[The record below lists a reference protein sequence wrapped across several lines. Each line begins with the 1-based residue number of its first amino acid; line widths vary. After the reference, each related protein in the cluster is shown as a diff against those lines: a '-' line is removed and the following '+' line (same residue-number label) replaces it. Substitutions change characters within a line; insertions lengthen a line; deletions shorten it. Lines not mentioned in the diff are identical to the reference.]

1 MAFYFKTIYKTID
14 GKINYF
20 KVKQEITQQ
29 LISEVKRINQRYVDI
44 VKTFGEQSELA
55 KTYRKYIDKIST
67 SGLTKSGNLAIK
79 TPSKL
84 TETDIQIIERLKNVQ
99 TKGQYKESKQNL
111 YKQLFG
117 KAPTSTQLNQFIS
130 ELEEIHSFIDEN
142 ATFIYNV
149 SETLT
154 SALHRSTNLTAD
166 EFKEMQKLI
175 KHARETQFDVVETIK
190 RMNEETSE
198 IYD

>member
-1 MAFYFKTIYKTID
+1 ME
-14 GKINYF
+14 INA
-20 KVKQEITQQ
+20 Q
-29 LISEVKRINQRYVDI
+29 LISEVKRINQRYVDV

-55 KTYRKYIDKIST
+55 MLYKRYFDKITTTALT
-67 SGLTKSGNLAIK
+67 SPVDKNGKPKKQYLQIK

-84 TETDIQIIERLKNVQ
+84 NEKDIRLIKILNTVQ
-99 TKGQYKESKQNL
+99 TKGQYKASKQKL

-117 KAPTSTQLNQFIS
+117 KAPTPNQLNQFIS

-149 SETLT
+149 SEKLT
-154 SALHRSTNLTAD
+154 SALHRSTNLTTD

-175 KHARETQFDVVETIK
+175 KHARGTQFDVLETIK
-190 RMNEETSE
+190 RMNEETGE
-198 IYD
+198 LYD